1 MTSHRFN
8 RLALTLGAPLLV
20 FAVVLGVLS
29 FANRASD
36 RFADGATGGLP
47 GVPAGVAVPGDTAAA
62 VANLEDAVRD
72 DPASADFQAALGDA
86 LYQLSRETGE
96 AALIERSQQAFD
108 SAIALDPEH
117 VTATI
122 GQGTLALARHRFR
135 RGLEYGLTARRLA
148 PDLVRPYTVLIDAR
162 IELGQYRAAA
172 QTIDR
177 LLALKPTLAA
187 YSRASYYRQLNGDL
201 GGAVQAMNF
210 AVSASGGSGEGA
222 AYVQSLLGELNIDR
236 GRYGQARDAFE
247 AVLAVDPG
255 YLPAREGIAHLD
267 ATSGR
272 VDRALRSYRAIVAE
286 QPIAA
291 YALAMA
297 DVESVAGKDAAAQ
310 RHVDLAAREIER
322 LRASGVNADAG
333 FVLFEANYGKPEQA
347 VELGRQ
353 TWQEAPSVDSA
364 NAYAWALHRAG
375 RDRAA
380 SRFSERSLRLGS
392 ADPAFLFDA
401 GIIARAAGRTAQAR
415 RYLERVVEQSPRFS
429 PVSGPK
435 AERLLAR
442 LR

>member
-1 MTSHRFN
+1 MVTYLDRILERHREVAATDS
-8 RLALTLGAPLLV
+8 RPLDELIELAGQMPPTRP
-20 FAVVLGVLS
+20 FAEALRS
-29 FANRASD
+29 
-36 RFADGATGGLP
+36 
-47 GVPAGVAVPGDTAAA
+47 A
-62 VANLEDAVRD
+62 VARGELAVI
-72 DPASADFQAALGDA
+72 
-86 LYQLSRETGE
+86 GE
-96 AALIERSQQAFD
+96 IKRRSP
-108 SAIALDPEH
+108 S
-117 VTATI
+117 
-122 GQGTLALARHRFR
+122 
-135 RGLEYGLTARRLA
+135 
-148 PDLVRPYTVLIDAR
+148 
-162 IELGQYRAAA
+162 
-172 QTIDR
+172 
-177 LLALKPTLAA
+177 
-187 YSRASYYRQLNGDL
+187 
-201 GGAVQAMNF
+201 M
-210 AVSASGGSGEGA
+210 
-222 AYVQSLLGELNIDR
+222 GELNIDR

-272 VDRALRSYRAIVAE
+272 IDRALRSYRAIVAE

-364 NAYAWALHRAG
+364 NAYAWALHQAG